1 MLPRHQPLHS
11 QTSPGREG
19 CCTTPGTGLLPVQ
32 LHLYAPRH
40 TLSSCSLLTTA
51 KQKNLNQ
58 RMKLV
63 VRKLPGHLTRRLYS
77 CGLPL
82 GLITRCTPTR
92 PQCSL
97 VLWAQELST
106 STCCRKAATPPVQW
120 TGGTVTSATHV
131 CRNCLVVTTVRAVLS
146 HTYISTATH
155 PARSSLTSL
164 LSRPVLDI
172 CFVSC
177 ATAAAVT
184 RFSASLNC
192 VSCWHPV
199 LLSPPTA
206 LNMPAIMEHGA
217 VSGLRAASVRRLP
230 VRFKHFKA
238 QLTAAADT
246 SCSRAV
252 CHVAAEDTHPDIVQ
266 CCSLLGYAIDQHSAT
281 VAQL

>member
-1 MLPRHQPLHS
+1 VGCLSASSPAALLHGLNVHWCCGHKRSAPAPAAERQQRRLSNGLEELS
-11 QTSPGREG
+11 QVQLMFAGIALLLQLYERGYLIPTSP
-19 CCTTPGTGLLPVQ
+19 
-32 LHLYAPRH
+32 
-40 TLSSCSLLTTA
+40 
-51 KQKNLNQ
+51 
-58 RMKLV
+58 
-63 VRKLPGHLTRRLYS
+63 
-77 CGLPL
+77 
-82 GLITRCTPTR
+82 
-92 PQCSL
+92 
-97 VLWAQELST
+97 
-106 STCCRKAATPPVQW
+106 
-120 TGGTVTSATHV
+120 
-131 CRNCLVVTTVRAVLS
+131 
-146 HTYISTATH
+146 TATH

-184 RFSASLNC
+184 RFAASLNC

-266 CCSLLGYAIDQHSAT
+266 CCSLVGYALDQHSAS
-281 VAQL
+281 VAQLLSHAHLLQSPAC